1 MRIMKNA
8 TRKRKIYM
16 EVTQDKYS
24 LPLDFD
30 TNACRL
36 SRRLGYDSLAVLRY
50 ISGVKSGRI
59 KTEYPKYITVE
70 IEEDE

>member
-16 EVTQDKYS
+16 RVTQDKYS
-24 LPLDFD
+24 LILDWD
-30 TNACRL
+30 TNASRL
-36 SRRLGYDSLAVLRY
+36 ARRQGLSAHAIHEYLSQ
-50 ISGVKSGRI
+50 VKGGRL
-59 KTEYPKYITVE
+59 KTEYPCWEVVE